1 MAQIVVGRRGDRI
14 GTSPDSLREVR
25 NIDKPAG

>member
-1 MAQIVVGRRGDRI
+1 MAQILAARGGDRI
-14 GTSPDSLREVR
+14 STNPDSLREVR

>member
-1 MAQIVVGRRGDRI
+1 MAQIVAARRHDRI

-25 NIDKPAG
+25 NVDEPAG